1 MSSEKANLQG
11 SDGTIPAKGD
21 DHQVQPSII
30 MSSTISCVK
39 DFAFLQR
46 QLATAQQTYNQSAS
60 DCLPLTARLVYVNCT
75 IFQADIFWL

>member
-39 DFAFLQR
+39 DFALLQR
-46 QLATAQQTYNQSAS
+46 QPATAQQTYNQM
-60 DCLPLTARLVYVNCT
+60 
-75 IFQADIFWL
+75 Q